1 VPTERA
7 LRIALHYSHDIL
19 RLNPCDNLDVKFLI
33 PGIMMRL
40 RMDTEVHE
48 FIRRHRQVSP
58 GCQYAW
64 AHLDLVIP
72 EPPTEGKGE
81 EQASIEWLDQCVPLP
96 FKAALIL
103 LSLRLLLCLRDLEN
117 ATMLRPRLPLELVHL
132 IQNDLVT
139 AVVVNESRVW
149 RDIRAGI
156 SLHDRIAALEKEL
169 VDMFEVVKA
178 QEPLFWRRLIQPTV
192 TQEARTK
199 FALEQ
204 SNQAWLET
212 PGALRWMQLMVQ
224 SMT

>member
-1 VPTERA
+1 M
-7 LRIALHYSHDIL
+7 ALHYGHDIL
-19 RLNPCDNLDVKFLI
+19 LLNPCDNLDVKFLI

-40 RMDTEVHE
+40 GMDAEAHG
-48 FIRRHRQVSP
+48 FIKRHRQVSP

-64 AHLDLVIP
+64 AHLDLVLP
-72 EPPTEGKGE
+72 EPQTEGKGE
-81 EQASIEWLDQCVPLP
+81 EQASIEWLDQGVPLA

-139 AVVVNESRVW
+139 AVVVNDSRLR

-169 VDMFEVVKA
+169 VNMFEVVRA
-178 QEPLFWRRLIQPTV
+178 QEPFFWQRLVQPTV
-192 TQEARTK
+192 SKEAQTN

-212 PGALRWMQLMVQ
+212 PGAFRWMQLMVR
-224 SMT
+224 SMS